1 VEYIGVLVITV
12 FYMMKAIVKFVI
24 IFTFISIGFSAAF
37 HMLYDN
43 NPLYSNFSYSN
54 IYTFVGLFSN
64 GYEIPEYST
73 LLLLP
78 NSIVGYWVQL
88 LCLVIGIVMLL
99 NFLIAMMNSIYN
111 NFQLNSKL
119 EYRWIMTRNITLL
132 QFSPWPVPFNLIQ
145 LVIGGLY
152 CCFRP
157 GYIGLNPIDKTEEEK
172 KKENAESELNS
183 NIRQKLYAHMAISY
197 FRETLKDSEYRES
210 LLFDSPPIYNNQIDV
225 VQALKVI
232 SHTVEEYKEI
242 LGKQNISI
250 QVRGAPPH
258 LPEMGEFGDVLVFVD

>member
-12 FYMMKAIVKFVI
+12 FYMMKAIIKFVI

-43 NPLYSNFSYSN
+43 NPLYSNFFYSN

-132 QFSPWPVPFNLIQ
+132 QYTAWPVPFNLIQ
-145 LVIGGLY
+145 IVIGAFWCCTPSGGLD
-152 CCFRP
+152 P
-157 GYIGLNPIDKTEEEK
+157 IEKPEDKTNEDSKLNP
-172 KKENAESELNS
+172 

-210 LLFDSPPIYNNQIDV
+210 LLFDTPPIYNNQFDV
-225 VQALKVI
+225 VQALKGI
-232 SHTVEEYKEI
+232 ANTVDEYKET

-250 QVRGAPPH
+250 QVRGAPPY
-258 LPEMGEFGDVLVFVD
+258 LPEMGEFGDSIVFVD